1 MAKPDK
7 LYVVVDPEEGV
18 LVLQLHNKGS
28 KPRVTGTIRR
38 AADAKALKTI
48 AVNAMTF
55 VIESN
60 GDANPALRT
69 AVMKAYSG
77 FKSRKASGPM
87 FAMGVGQGKTLT
99 ARGAKSAA
107 LKDLK

>member
-7 LYVVVDPEEGV
+7 LYVVVDPDEGV
-18 LVLQLHNKGS
+18 LVLQLHNKGA
-28 KPRVTGTIRR
+28 KPRVTGTIKR
-38 AADAKALKTI
+38 AADAKALKAT

-69 AVMKAYSG
+69 AVMKAFSG
-77 FKSRKASGPM
+77 FKSKKPDGAM
-87 FAMGVGQGKTLT
+87 FAMGVRQGKALVV
-99 ARGAKSAA
+99 RGAKSMA